1 MFSGSVPFY
10 IPVSTGT
17 LTQHEKQKQ
26 KSAAFKQLCSSQK
39 VELKATVFKMEIII
53 IIINRHTLTKLLL
66 LLPTNETRAI

>member
-10 IPVSTGT
+10 IPVLTGT

-53 IIINRHTLTKLLL
+53 INRHTLTKLLL